1 MEAEF
6 EELIHTSR
14 AMLSS
19 NEASE
24 LREFIEA
31 RQFALALESLC
42 GILVDEEKHVTP
54 ELYSRIHS
62 LVETLE
68 GVDPYVVERVRSV
81 VRYSRAET

>member
-6 EELIHTSR
+6 EELIHSSR
-14 AMLSS
+14 SMLSI

-31 RQFALALESLC
+31 RQYALALEAFC

-54 ELYSRIHS
+54 ELYARIHN
-62 LVETLE
+62 LVETLD
-68 GVDPYVVERVRSV
+68 GVDPYVLESVRAV
-81 VRYSRAET
+81 VRY

>member
-14 AMLSS
+14 GMLSA
-19 NEASE
+19 NESSE

-31 RQFALALESLC
+31 RQYALALEALC

-54 ELYSRIHS
+54 ELYSRIHN
-62 LVETLE
+62 LCETLD
-68 GVDPYVVERVRSV
+68 GVDPYALERVRAV
-81 VRYSRAET
+81 VRY

>member
-6 EELIHTSR
+6 AELIHSSR
-14 AMLSS
+14 AMLSA

-31 RQFALALESLC
+31 RQYALAIEALC

-62 LVETLE
+62 LCEVLD
-68 GVDPYVVERVRSV
+68 GVDPYVLESVRAV
-81 VRYSRAET
+81 VRHH

>member
-31 RQFALALESLC
+31 RQFALAIESLC

-81 VRYSRAET
+81 VRYS

>member
-6 EELIHTSR
+6 QELIHSSR
-14 AMLSS
+14 GMLSA

-24 LREFIEA
+24 LREFIDA
-31 RQFALALESLC
+31 GQFALAIEALC

-62 LVETLE
+62 LVETLD
-68 GVDPYVVERVRSV
+68 GVDPYVLESVRAV
-81 VRYSRAET
+81 VRY